1 MSLDTPK
8 SLGLFRAMLRI
19 RRVSEAIE
27 AEYPENSMPTP
38 VHLSTGQE
46 AVSAG
51 VCEALSPSDMVFA
64 THRCHGPYLAKGGDL
79 NAMMAELF
87 GKSGG
92 SSGGFGGSMH
102 LVDRAAGFMGGSAIV
117 GGNLPIATG
126 AALASRMKGDG
137 RVTAVFF
144 GDGAADQG
152 VLYESVNFAV
162 LKRLP
167 IIFVMEN
174 NGFSVCSPVSARQAG
189 PNVFLKGVDKRLL
202 FAACIDGN
210 DAAAVLASAERA
222 VKRAR
227 EGEGP
232 SFMECVTYRIAGHA
246 GPASWDV
253 EGYRD
258 PKELLRWKRR
268 CPVQRLKRRLVRQGV
283 EEGVFSSM
291 EEEIAAE
298 IGAAFD
304 FARRSPFPDPADLF
318 LQT

>member
-1 MSLDTPK
+1 MSLDTQK
-8 SLGLFRAMLRI
+8 ALGLFRAMLRI
-19 RRVSEAIE
+19 RLVSLAIE

-51 VCEALSPSDMVFA
+51 VCAALSPSDMVFA

-92 SSGGFGGSMH
+92 CSGGFGGSMH
-102 LVDRAAGFMGGSAIV
+102 LVDRAAGFLGGSAIM
-117 GGNLPIATG
+117 GGNLAIATG
-126 AALASRMKGDG
+126 AALASRMKDDG

-167 IIFVMEN
+167 IIYVLEN
-174 NGFSVCSPVSARQAG
+174 NGFSVCSKVSARQAG

-202 FAACIDGN
+202 SAESIDGN
-210 DAAAVLASAERA
+210 DATAVFSRAERA
-222 VKRAR
+222 VKRAGR
-227 EGEGP
+227 GEGP
-232 SFMECVTYRIAGHA
+232 SFIECVTYRISGHA

-258 PKELLRWKRR
+258 PGELSRWKRR
-268 CPVQRLKRRLVRQGV
+268 CPVQRLKRRLKKQGV
-283 EEGVFSSM
+283 DEDVFSCM

-304 FARRSPFPDPADLF
+304 SARKSPFPDPADLF
-318 LQT
+318 RYI